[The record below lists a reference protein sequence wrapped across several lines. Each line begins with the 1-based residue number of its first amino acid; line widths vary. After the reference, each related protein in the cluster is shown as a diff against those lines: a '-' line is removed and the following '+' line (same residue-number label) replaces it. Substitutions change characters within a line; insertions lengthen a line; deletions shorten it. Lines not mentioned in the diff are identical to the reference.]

1 MIKMKNKVISISK
14 GKQDLQHKEIL
25 LIILDNYKESKEGN
39 KDFEEVIDE
48 LKREVEELYE
58 GRENYLFVVDSD

>member
-1 MIKMKNKVISISK
+1 MKNKVISISK

-58 GRENYLFVVDSD
+58 GRENYLFVVDSE